1 MLAPRRIQ
9 KFPTKN
15 RGGWFLRKFNTGLP
29 HGPATPLPDT
39 HLKALKT
46 GIHLLAHQFPQ
57 QCFPQTAKIKKKTKF
72 PPADKQIVVHPPNGT
87 VFSHKEE
94 SNTDTLQCG
103 WTLKI
108 FCHVRAFRHIVCFHI
123 EGSRIHKS
131 WETEGRVVSTG
142 AERGR
147 WEKLNRYGIP
157 LGDPGNVLELDK
169 STGCT
174 MRWMH

>member
-72 PPADKQIVVHPPNGT
+72 PPADKQTVVHPPNGT